1 MPVPNRWH
9 GLQAQAFPRLS
20 SRSERCVGR
29 HYLGRSA
36 QPLTPLMPTGKICNA
51 CGTLHPGN
59 GATCAACY
67 RPRVRI
73 ETPAS
78 KERARFYRS
87 ALWRQARL
95 DALTRDNHTC
105 QQCRS
110 QTDLTV
116 HHITDRLAGGHPYQL
131 NNLTTLCRRCHGRLH
146 ARKRANKQH
155 PIGAG
160 DLGR

>member
-1 MPVPNRWH
+1 MPVLSPSRE
-9 GLQAQAFPRLS
+9 LQEPASPRLS
-20 SRSERCVGR
+20 SRSERYVGR
-29 HYLGRSA
+29 FYLGRSA
-36 QPLTPLMPTGKICNA
+36 YTLTLLMPTGKICNA
-51 CGTLHPGN
+51 CGILHPGN

-87 ALWRQARL
+87 APWRQARL
-95 DALTRDNHTC
+95 DALTRDNHQC

-110 QTDLTV
+110 QTDLIV
-116 HHITDRLAGGHPYQL
+116 HHLIDRLSGGHPYQL
-131 NNLTTLCRRCHGRLH
+131 NNLITLCRRCHGRLH
-146 ARKRANKQH
+146 ARKRAQQQH

-160 DLGR
+160 RR

>member
-51 CGTLHPGN
+51 CGILHPGN

-87 ALWRQARL
+87 APWRQARL

-116 HHITDRLAGGHPYQL
+116 HHIIDRLAGGPPYQL

-146 ARKRANKQH
+146 ARKRRALT
-155 PIGAG
+155 GAG
-160 DLGR
+160 VGQNE